1 MLNAN
6 DPFYRPLWRRIVI
19 VALCLG
25 WGAFE
30 IAFGTPIFAL
40 IFLAVGGYAAYRLLL
55 TFNPDPPTE

>member
-1 MLNAN
+1 MVNTN

-25 WGAFE
+25 WGLFE
-30 IAFGTPIFAL
+30 IVFGTQLFAQ

-55 TFNPDPPTE
+55 TFKPEYPTE